1 MGGIKAL
8 SGVVSVLDSTQDL
21 LCKKLTNHFVSVCLD
36 LDTASKIKKET
47 KGNEGDADDE
57 EEPAKDEG

>member
-21 LCKKLTNHFVSVCLD
+21 LCKKLTNHFVSLCLD

>member
-1 MGGIKAL
+1 M
-8 SGVVSVLDSTQDL
+8 SVLDSTQDL
-21 LCKKLTNHFVSVCLD
+21 LCKKLTNHFVSLCLD